1 MDFFSFCLYDFYHS
15 FLFDRLSRVIWRCI
29 ESGYAKE
36 GENVMALTE
45 LRVKELLKERRW
57 TTKVLAEKTGMSESY
72 LTHIKNGTRR
82 WNEDALKK
90 IAQAFELDPI
100 DLFAHRKA
108 NHDEQL
114 PVPHEELPTTPIN
127 VQLVNVPVMGD
138 IPSTPSPYNNQ
149 LMQVT
154 TGYKEIF
161 VPILNATDESL
172 FCLCVENN
180 GMSPRFVRGDYLIIS
195 PASPAV
201 SGDIV
206 AVEYKIDRAVKGIM
220 QVTFM
225 DEFVVLESV
234 NHKQPPVALV
244 KGKDQF
250 TVIGKVIY
258 RYQRMV

>member
-1 MDFFSFCLYDFYHS
+1 
-15 FLFDRLSRVIWRCI
+15 
-29 ESGYAKE
+29 
-36 GENVMALTE
+36 MALTE

-90 IAQAFELDPI
+90 IAEAFELDPI
-100 DLFAHRKA
+100 DLFVHRKNYA
-108 NHDEQL
+108 DEAAAL
-114 PVPHEELPTTPIN
+114 PHEALSSTPLNIR
-127 VQLVNVPVMGD
+127 LFNVPLMGD
-138 IPSTPSPYNNQ
+138 IPSSPSAYNNQ

-154 TGYKEIF
+154 TGYKEMF
-161 VPILNATDESL
+161 VPILNNTDEAM
-172 FCLCVENN
+172 FCLSVENN
-180 GMSPRFVRGDYLIIS
+180 AMSPRFVRGDYLIIS
-195 PASPAV
+195 PAAPAQ

-206 AVEYKIDRAVKGIM
+206 AVEYKTDRTVKAIM
-220 QVTFM
+220 QITFM
-225 DEFVVLESV
+225 DEFIVLESV

-250 TVIGKVIY
+250 NVIGKVIY